1 MIKVLKHGNPTKYIA
16 DCDECGAQLE
26 FNKRDTQSIKGYA
39 PITYIICPE
48 CGHYI
53 TKEYFREKKINNY
66 D

>member
-1 MIKVLKHGNPTKYIA
+1 MIKILRHSHPTKYIA

-26 FNKRDTQSIKGYA
+26 FDKRDTQSIKGYV
-39 PITYIICPE
+39 PTTYIICPE

-53 TKEYFREKKINNY
+53 TKESFRKKKVNNY